1 MGGDHSFRLGGY
13 WRDNDGYNSSHT
25 PGNAVARF
33 PTSAELANA
42 NDCATLAVGCQ
53 MQLTRD
59 GQTEYR
65 LTNVSVYGQ
74 DTITQGRATLQ
85 LGVRYDRNHDQALAS
100 SVAANPLRP
109 DVLPAVAFAGT
120 DPGIIFN
127 NFSPRLGF
135 SFNVDGT
142 GKNIV
147 HGNYAMYWGQVGTGG
162 VASQVNPVTRVSIR
176 YPWVDLNHDTFV
188 QPNEIQIPNNNIAN
202 LLALTGNWNPAAPG
216 SPTTA
221 NTIDPNLKNDKTQ
234 EFILGLDHEV
244 GAGFAVG
251 ANYI

>member
-1 MGGDHSFRLGGY
+1 FLVDVQYAHIGNNFILDYHDPSYATTAPVPGTFGVHPMFIISTGLIGRSTPDGSQSVNIRPVNSITVNTSYFLPGVMGGDHSFRLGGY

-85 LGVRYDRNHDQALAS
+85 LGVR
-100 SVAANPLRP
+100 
-109 DVLPAVAFAGT
+109 
-120 DPGIIFN
+120 
-127 NFSPRLGF
+127 
-135 SFNVDGT
+135 
-142 GKNIV
+142 
-147 HGNYAMYWGQVGTGG
+147 
-162 VASQVNPVTRVSIR
+162 
-176 YPWVDLNHDTFV
+176 
-188 QPNEIQIPNNNIAN
+188 
-202 LLALTGNWNPAAPG
+202 
-216 SPTTA
+216 
-221 NTIDPNLKNDKTQ
+221 
-234 EFILGLDHEV
+234 
-244 GAGFAVG
+244 
-251 ANYI
+251 